1 MRFDGSQQVNRAP
14 LRIAIMI
21 LGLLIAGVAYAA
33 GADLWEIIKSAIW

>member
-14 LRIAIMI
+14 PRIAIMI
-21 LGLLIAGVAYAA
+21 LGLLVAYAA

>member
-14 LRIAIMI
+14 LRVGIMI
-21 LGLLIAGVAYAA
+21 VSHLVAGVAYAA